1 MVRLVESPSPLL
13 DTLRLLVPALTAE
26 RYKGQAGKIAVI
38 GGCADYTGA
47 PYYAAISGL
56 KLGADLSHVFC
67 SDAAATAIKSYSP
80 ELIVHGCLKE
90 RQPEAAAREA
100 QVEAVCRWFP
110 AITAL
115 VVGPG
120 LGRDETL
127 QAVAEG
133 IIERAIAESI
143 PCVIDADGLAVVVR
157 RPALVHGSRWTV
169 LTPNRPEYQRLS
181 QAVIPQVAAAE
192 PGKQAEAEH
201 LAQLCE
207 ARGGPATLCA
217 VVGAA
222 TLCTGCEAR
231 GGLLPEPGP
240 RSQQS
245 DAHGE
250 MHLLNI
256 SSASPQPSWSLSLTL
271 DHEPDPTP
279 TLTPTL
285 T

>member
-1 MVRLVESPSPLL
+1 MVRLESSPMLA
-13 DTLRLLVPALTAE
+13 TLRLLVPALTAE
-26 RYKGQAGKIAVI
+26 RYKGHAGKIAVV

-90 RQPEAAAREA
+90 QQPEAAAREA
-100 QVEAVCRWFP
+100 QVEAVCKWFP

-169 LTPNRPEYQRLS
+169 LTPNMPEYQRLS
-181 QAVIPQVAAAE
+181 QAVISQATLPGRLAGGHPTATE
-192 PGKQAEAEH
+192 PGRQAEVEH

-207 ARGGPATLCA
+207 ARGGPATLCGSRGCNPMHR
-217 VVGAA
+217 VRGA
-222 TLCTGCEAR
+222 R
-231 GGLLPEPGP
+231 
-240 RSQQS
+240 RS
-245 DAHGE
+245 A
-250 MHLLNI
+250 
-256 SSASPQPSWSLSLTL
+256 P
-271 DHEPDPTP
+271 
-279 TLTPTL
+279 
-285 T
+285 

>member
-1 MVRLVESPSPLL
+1 MVRLVVESPSPMLA
-13 DTLRLLVPALTAE
+13 TLRMLVPALTAE

-100 QVEAVCRWFP
+100 QVEAVCKWFP

-157 RPALVHGSRWTV
+157 RPALVQGSRWTV

-207 ARGGPATLCA
+207 ARRGPATLCSSRGCNPMHR
-217 VVGAA
+217 VG
-222 TLCTGCEAR
+222 
-231 GGLLPEPGP
+231 GP
-240 RSQQS
+240 RR
-245 DAHGE
+245 A
-250 MHLLNI
+250 
-256 SSASPQPSWSLSLTL
+256 AP
-271 DHEPDPTP
+271 
-279 TLTPTL
+279 
-285 T
+285 

>member
-13 DTLRLLVPALTAE
+13 ATLRLLVPALTAE
-26 RYKGQAGKIAVI
+26 RYKGQAGKIAVV

-47 PYYAAISGL
+47 PYYAAISAL

-90 RQPEAAAREA
+90 GQPEARDA
-100 QVEAVCRWFP
+100 QVQAVCKWFP

-143 PCVIDADGLAVVVR
+143 PCVIDADGLAIVVR
-157 RPALVHGSRWTV
+157 KPALVQGSKWTV

-181 QAVIPQVAAAE
+181 QAVIPQATAAE
-192 PGKQAEAEH
+192 PGQQAEAEH
-201 LAQLCE
+201 LAQLCTVR
-207 ARGGPATLCA
+207 RGATTLCS
-217 VVGAA
+217 VVEAA
-222 TLCTGCEAR
+222 TLCTGCRAACA
-231 GGLLPEPGP
+231 LSLSP
-240 RSQQS
+240 RQQHG
-245 DAHGE
+245 AHGE
-250 MHLLNI
+250 AHLRRI
-256 SSASPQPSWSLSLTL
+256 CSALTEPDTRTALTPSLTGS
-271 DHEPDPTP
+271 
-279 TLTPTL
+279 
-285 T
+285 